1 MAESIP
7 WGTGPGT
14 RGAFT
19 ILPVVA
25 GLAAVPP
32 DDGPRGG
39 GEVRQ

>member
-7 WGTGPGT
+7 RGAGPGR

-19 ILPVVA
+19 ILSGAA
-25 GLAAVPP
+25 GLAALPP

-39 GEVRQ
+39 GEVPQ